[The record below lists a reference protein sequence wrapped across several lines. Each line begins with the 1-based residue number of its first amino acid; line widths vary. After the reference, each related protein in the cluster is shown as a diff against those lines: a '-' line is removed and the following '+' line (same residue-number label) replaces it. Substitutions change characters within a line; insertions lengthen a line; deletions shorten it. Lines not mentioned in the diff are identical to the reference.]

1 MISLTIP
8 RQALECSL
16 VFGRAGKRYL
26 VKRYLV
32 GGVARDRAN
41 AIVDAER
48 NVD

>member
-8 RQALECSL
+8 RQALESSL
-16 VFGRAGKRYL
+16 VFGSAG
-26 VKRYLV
+26 KRYLV

-48 NVD
+48 NVDQL